1 MGPEPLMKGRD
12 LLPVKSLAWIAKKD
26 FLLKDVIKSYQET
39 SALIKS
45 RHENRNACAAQ

>member
-1 MGPEPLMKGRD
+1 MGPDPLMKGRD

-26 FLLKDVIKSYQET
+26 FLLAGVIKSYQET
-39 SALIKS
+39 SALIS

>member
-1 MGPEPLMKGRD
+1 MGPDRLMKGRD

-26 FLLKDVIKSYQET
+26 FLLAGVIKSYQET
-39 SALIKS
+39 SSLIKS